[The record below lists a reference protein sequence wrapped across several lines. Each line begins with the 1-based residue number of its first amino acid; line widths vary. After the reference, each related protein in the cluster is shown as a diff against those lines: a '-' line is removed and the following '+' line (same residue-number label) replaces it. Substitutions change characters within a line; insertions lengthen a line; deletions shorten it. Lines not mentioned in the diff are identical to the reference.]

1 MAAFSMCAVR
11 ELSLYKEKEVSLC
24 GRGQKN
30 ELSASLFS
38 GAMASPNKASKE
50 RGLARF

>member
-1 MAAFSMCAVR
+1 MQGERSVSVR
-11 ELSLYKEKEVSLC
+11 
-24 GRGQKN
+24 QKN

-50 RGLARF
+50 QGLARF